1 MPYLQ
6 PFEKKIY
13 IINYKPPFPLK
24 YNTLEASK
32 IHTNFVT
39 NLFCAFSHTVKTQLF
54 YYDYKYFILAHR
66 KLHYIAITKQGDGEQ
81 NTKLN

>member
-1 MPYLQ
+1 MLYLQ
-6 PFEKKIY
+6 ALEKKIY
-13 IINYKPPFPLK
+13 IEHLNVSFM
-24 YNTLEASK
+24 SK
-32 IHTNFVT
+32 IADSRALEHKQTIIYFSAVSYVTRHT
-39 NLFCAFSHTVKTQLF
+39 TQLF